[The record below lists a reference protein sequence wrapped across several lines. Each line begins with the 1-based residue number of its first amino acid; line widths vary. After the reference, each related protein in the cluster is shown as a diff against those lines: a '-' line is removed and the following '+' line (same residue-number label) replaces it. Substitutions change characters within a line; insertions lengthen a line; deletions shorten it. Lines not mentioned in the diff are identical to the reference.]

1 MVGYEAFL
9 DPCSGVSDL
18 GSTVPKATLKEFNM
32 SKLNRCHI
40 STLIRIS
47 LVMKDGSF
55 VIGLSSTCLSFVVK
69 ANII

>member
-1 MVGYEAFL
+1 MVGFEAFL
-9 DPCSGVSDL
+9 DPWSVVSDP
-18 GSTVPKATLKEFNM
+18 GSTVPKATLKFNM

-47 LVMKDGSF
+47 SVMKDGSF
-55 VIGLSSTCLSFVVK
+55 VSGLSSTCPSFVVK

>member
-9 DPCSGVSDL
+9 DPCSVVSDP
-18 GSTVPKATLKEFNM
+18 GSTLKEFNM
-32 SKLNRCHI
+32 SKLSRCHI

-47 LVMKDGSF
+47 SVMKDGSF